1 MGIDWETMLDGR
13 GAGMADAYDAHVASA
28 EEQMNPSFRSSS
40 LIDWDDDYDHD
51 RDIPDGYSDINYC
64 IDVYT
69 VQFQGKYADKYLA
82 ADINPDSAHGQTAFR
97 LNEHILT
104 SYGSDFSID
113 DYSFDEEF
121 LKPDGRSG
129 KMTTANSSDGDIV
142 ERQIIINNNKLIC
155 RADEGKLF
163 ISMNGF
169 ECEVQTDTGFGAS
182 KENKQDYNS
191 IAEYVRSEAEKADR
205 HEYSVEFNEER
216 TYAERIYREGGW
228 DPEYADYE
236 LSYDYDYSDACFG
249 EHKTDDGK
257 IIVYYGAYH
266 GFSNGMAYT
275 EYTDENGRS
284 VLCMRDHVLI
294 RYNDENGRAAAII
307 DGNEFSEYDENGRH
321 IVRINGYEL
330 VNYEEN
336 GETVG
341 FINGV
346 KCENTRISDKCENA
360 VEAAEKNDLPK
371 EDCGDIITE
380 EELIEAKAKPKQT
393 APCDNCGESNDD
405 LDDLPF

>member
-1 MGIDWETMLDGR
+1 MSMEWEEISEG
-13 GAGMADAYDAHVASA
+13 YD
-28 EEQMNPSFRSSS
+28 N
-40 LIDWDDDYDHD
+40 
-51 RDIPDGYSDINYC
+51 IPDGYSDINEC

-82 ADINPDSAHGQTAFR
+82 ADINPDSAYGQTAFR

-104 SYGSDFSID
+104 SYGRDFSID

-121 LKPDGRSG
+121 LIPDGCGG
-129 KMTTANSSDGDIV
+129 KITAANSSDSDIV

-155 RADEGKLF
+155 RVDEGKLF

-169 ECEVQTDTGFGAS
+169 ECEAPTDAGFEAS
-182 KENKQDYNS
+182 KENKQEYNS
-191 IAEYVRSEAEKADR
+191 IAEYVRSEAEKIDR
-205 HEYSVEFNEER
+205 HEYSVEFNAER
-216 TYAERIYREGGW
+216 TYAEKIYREGGW

-249 EHKTDDGK
+249 DRKTDDGK

-266 GFSNGMAYT
+266 GFSQGMAYT
-275 EYTDENGRS
+275 EYTDEKGRS
-284 VLCMRDHVLI
+284 VLCMWNHVLI
-294 RYNDENGRAAAII
+294 RYNDENGRAAAVI

-330 VNYEEN
+330 VTYEEN

-346 KCENTRISDKCENA
+346 KCEKIKIPEP
-360 VEAAEKNDLPK
+360 EKNDLPK
-371 EDCGDIITE
+371 EDCDEDYDIVTE
-380 EELIEAKAKPKQT
+380 EELIEAKAAPKQA
-393 APCDNCGESNDD
+393 APCDNCSVSNNNS
-405 LDDLPF
+405 DDLPF

>member
-1 MGIDWETMLDGR
+1 MGINWETMLGGS
-13 GAGMADAYDAHVASA
+13 GADLA
-28 EEQMNPSFRSSS
+28 
-40 LIDWDDDYDHD
+40 DDYDHD
-51 RDIPDGYSDINYC
+51 REISDGYSDINYC

-82 ADINPDSAHGQTAFR
+82 ADINPDNAHGQKGFR
-97 LNEHILT
+97 LNDHVLT
-104 SYGSDFSID
+104 SYGRDFSID
-113 DYSFDEEF
+113 DYSLDEEF
-121 LKPDGRSG
+121 LIPDGCGG
-129 KMTTANSSDGDIV
+129 KITATNSSDSDIV

-169 ECEVQTDTGFGAS
+169 EFEAPTDAGFEAS
-182 KENKQDYNS
+182 KENKQEYNR
-191 IAEYVRSEAEKADR
+191 IAEYVRTEAEKIER
-205 HEYSVEFNEER
+205 HEYSVEFNEEK

-249 EHKTDDGK
+249 EYKTDDGK

-266 GFSNGMAYT
+266 GFLDGLVYT
-275 EYTDENGRS
+275 EYTDEKGRS

-294 RYNDENGRAAAII
+294 RYNDENGRAVAVI

-321 IVRINGYEL
+321 IVRINGCEL
-330 VNYEEN
+330 VTYEEN
-336 GETVG
+336 GETAG

-346 KCENTRISDKCENA
+346 KCENTRISEECENSA
-360 VEAAEKNDLPK
+360 EAAEKNAMPQ
-371 EDCGDIITE
+371 EDPGDIITE
-380 EELIEAKAKPKQT
+380 EELAEAKAEPKQT
-393 APCDNCGESNDD
+393 VPCDNRSESNGN